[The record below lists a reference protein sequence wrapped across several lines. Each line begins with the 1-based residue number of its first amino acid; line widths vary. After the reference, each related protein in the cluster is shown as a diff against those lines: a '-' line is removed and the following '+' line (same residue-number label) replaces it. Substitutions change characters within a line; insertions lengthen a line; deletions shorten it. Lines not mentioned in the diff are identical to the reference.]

1 MMEFNDQIQRIKD
14 KLPKAKK
21 ADKNLEVFGAKS
33 HKYQL
38 NDPATIE
45 EVSAF
50 EQKYG
55 IDLPDC
61 YKAFILQVGNGGI
74 AYEGAAAGPFYGIYP
89 LGKNVGELI
98 YCNAQECLRAD
109 CLVYPGMSDEY
120 WKSLNENIDNDS
132 DISDEDYEM
141 ELNRIFG
148 GILPIGT
155 QGCSYLHGIVLNG
168 AYRGRVVNIDSD
180 RQKPQFTFE
189 NNFLDWY
196 ERWLD
201 EVISGELI
209 GESPRWFAYVM
220 GGPDTALA
228 HAFLDADTTQQR
240 ADYLDGILNKKKV
253 KEETLQIIEEQF
265 LKDTGG
271 LKTKLLQILTKFDYK
286 RAKPYLIELS
296 QTDLLPV
303 FQFIYWYAKDKSPEW
318 LPLIAEHISRI
329 DDDETFTYCT
339 YLLRAGGTNFGHLI
353 VPFTDSDNES
363 IRATAFYTLGKVKN
377 KKDFIDAFINGLSD
391 HSNRV
396 VVYTLQALIDVKDT
410 RLLQAYKQLAEK
422 FPEEKD
428 YILSNLN
435 QRLADYG
442 LSNETILNKK
452 EAGNEGR
459 KTTWEKRKWYQIWK

>member
-1 MMEFNDQIQRIKD
+1 MMEFNDQIQRIKN
-14 KLPKAKK
+14 KLPKAKR
-21 ADKNLEVFGAKS
+21 ADRNLEVFGAKS

-38 NDPATIE
+38 HDPATIE

-50 EQKYG
+50 EQKYD
-55 IDLPDC
+55 IDLPAC

-89 LGKNVGELI
+89 LGKNVDELV
-98 YCNAQECLRAD
+98 YYNAEECLKAD
-109 CLVYPGMSDEY
+109 CLIYPRMTDQY

-155 QGCSYLHGIVLNG
+155 QGCSCLHGIVLNG
-168 AYRGRVVNIDSD
+168 DCRGRIVNIDQD

-220 GGPDTALA
+220 GGSDTALS
-228 HAFLDADTTQQR
+228 HAFINARDIHERSDC
-240 ADYLDGILNKKKV
+240 LDGILNKKKV
-253 KEETLQIIEEQF
+253 KEETLQIVEEQF
-265 LKDTGG
+265 LNDTGE
-271 LKTKLLQILTKFDYK
+271 LKTKLLQVLTKFDYRK
-286 RAKPYLIELS
+286 AKPWLIEQS
-296 QTDLLPV
+296 KTDLQSV
-303 FQFIYWYAKDKSPEW
+303 FQFVYWYAKDRSAEW
-318 LPLIAEHISRI
+318 LPLISEHIGRI

-339 YLLRAGGTNFGHLI
+339 YLLRAAGTNFGHMV
-353 VPFTDSDNES
+353 VPFTESDNES

-377 KKDFIDAFINGLSD
+377 KKDFIDVFIKGLSD
-391 HSNRV
+391 PSNRV

-410 RLLQAYKQLAEK
+410 RLLQHYKQLAEK

-428 YILSNLN
+428 YVLSNLN
-435 QRLADYG
+435 QRLAVYG
-442 LSNETILNKK
+442 LSNKTILDKK
-452 EAGNEGR
+452 IVDVKAR
-459 KTTWEKRKWYQIWK
+459 KATLEKKKWYQLWR